1 MMRYYFIHILLKHA
15 SKSYSAKC
23 GLGCCGKQV
32 ISYTGVKVEIGIA
45 LRKETRLC
53 LIRLEMLKSSISAS
67 KCIP

>member
-1 MMRYYFIHILLKHA
+1 M
-15 SKSYSAKC
+15 
-23 GLGCCGKQV
+23 